1 MGDSSS
7 GVVGE
12 EPGGRAARPAVMNAP
27 TTALLGILIIL
38 AGCGAAGASPTPS
51 GPGDSQPEG
60 GSPLGAWQLVTG
72 SADGAALPLEETH
85 PVTAVVEESR
95 IGGTSACNGYGGRL
109 VATGDGIRIE
119 ELSWTAMACAPES
132 VMDVEAGYLAALGRV
147 TAIGVEGDQL
157 LLRGPGVE
165 LRFDRLPEPAV
176 SELIGTTWQLETLVV
191 GDVAQAAAGESADLV
206 LSEDGT
212 LRGST
217 GCRAFDGRWI
227 ETPERIQVT
236 ELAMTDQACP
246 EELVL
251 QDSHVVSVIGDGFFP
266 SVEGDLLTL
275 VDPGSIGLVYRA
287 SE

>member
-1 MGDSSS
+1 
-7 GVVGE
+7 
-12 EPGGRAARPAVMNAP
+12 MNAR
-27 TTALLGILIIL
+27 TAALLGIVLVL
-38 AGCGAAGASPTPS
+38 AACGGAGASPSASAPD
-51 GPGDSQPEG
+51 GSQPDG
-60 GSPLGAWQLVTG
+60 LSPLGAWQLVAG
-72 SADGAALPLEETH
+72 SADGTALSLEETH
-85 PVTAVVEESR
+85 PVTVVVEASR

-109 VATGDGIRIE
+109 VGTGDGIRIE
-119 ELSWTAMACAPES
+119 ELSWTAMACMPAS
-132 VMDVEAGYLAALGRV
+132 VMDVEAAYLAALARV
-147 TAIGVEGDQL
+147 TAIGVEGEQL

-176 SELIGTTWQLETLVV
+176 STVIGTTWQLETLLV
-191 GDVAQAAAGESADLV
+191 GDVAQAAAGDPAELLLRD
-206 LSEDGT
+206 DGT

-246 EELVL
+246 EELAL

-266 SVEGDLLTL
+266 SVDGDLLTL
-275 VDPGSIGLVYRA
+275 VDPGSIGLVYRV